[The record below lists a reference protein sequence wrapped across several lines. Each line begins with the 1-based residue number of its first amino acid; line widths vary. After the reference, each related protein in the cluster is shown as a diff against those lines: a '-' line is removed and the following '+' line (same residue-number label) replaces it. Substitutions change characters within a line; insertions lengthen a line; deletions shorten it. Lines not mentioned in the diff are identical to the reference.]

1 MQGDSEGLPTGGQ
14 DDCTPHT
21 PLALLGPRGW
31 GREIPQAPL
40 GVLAAWVGVLSGR
53 SDGKGTGDIQ
63 GSLTVPRAYV
73 RAWYAVGLQW
83 RFLE

>member
-1 MQGDSEGLPTGGQ
+1 M
-14 DDCTPHT
+14 
-21 PLALLGPRGW
+21 
-31 GREIPQAPL
+31 
-40 GVLAAWVGVLSGR
+40 GVLSGR